1 MPIQKHRIVKLRQVV
16 LIILLILIAD
26 QALKFYIKLNYHM
39 GEHHWMLGKW
49 FELHFVEN
57 KGMAWGWEFGGSF
70 GKIFLTL
77 FRLFAVFFGV
87 YYIAKI
93 VREKQNRGFIICV
106 ALIFAGAVGNL
117 IDSLF
122 YGLIFTE
129 SPEHTLETAK
139 LVSPGN
145 GYGGFFHGKVVDML
159 HFPLIE
165 NAQWPQWVPW
175 IGGDNFEFFGP
186 VFNIADAA
194 ISVGVITI
202 LLFQNRFF
210 NHKKVKTAETVE
222 TNAPVNDSVQ
232 VL

>member
-1 MPIQKHRIVKLRQVV
+1 MNEEHK
-16 LIILLILIAD
+16 IAG
-26 QALKFYIKLNYHM
+26 N
-39 GEHHWMLGKW
+39 W
-49 FELHFVEN
+49 FRLHFVEN
-57 KGMAWGWEFGGSF
+57 KGMAWGWEFGGNF

-77 FRLFAVFFGV
+77 FRLCAVIFGV
-87 YYIAKI
+87 YYISRI
-93 VREKQNRGFIICV
+93 VKQKMHTGFIICV

-129 SPEHTLETAK
+129 SPESSTQVAS

-159 HFPLIE
+159 YFPMFDGY
-165 NAQWPQWVPW
+165 WPSWVPW
-175 IGGDNFEFFGP
+175 IGGGKFEFFSP
-186 VFNIADAA
+186 VFNIADAS
-194 ISVGVITI
+194 ISAGVIAI
-202 LLFQNRFF
+202 LVFQKKFF
-210 NHKKVKTAETVE
+210 QTKKETGKHVVE